1 MKEMYRKQQ
10 MWREYLMRF
19 QVLDF
24 RYIWYQLHCH
34 PWVPWIISA
43 YALETFCVCF
53 QSHLIVI
60 QLLSHRLPLFFF
72 FFPAPRLRVDTH
84 SCFPCRVSPNQWYRA
99 TREPTGTD
107 TAPAEGQSSSG
118 RQCFPPHLVPVTG
131 LQKVSTGTST
141 NPSPNNVALCAFL
154 SFPGSLSFI
163 PPFCLLESHPK

>member
-1 MKEMYRKQQ
+1 MN
-10 MWREYLMRF
+10 
-19 QVLDF
+19 
-24 RYIWYQLHCH
+24 YISLC
-34 PWVPWIISA
+34 
-43 YALETFCVCF
+43 LGN
-53 QSHLIVI
+53 
-60 QLLSHRLPLFFF
+60 LLCMFPITSDCDTTAFTQASTLFF